1 MPGLR
6 LDHREPG
13 RARGAVRTED
23 EEEVRKPRDG
33 RAFVG
38 LVAVLEPELP
48 ELRAAPADDLERWRV
63 SLLEDL
69 EARREDQEVELVE
82 HAVAD
87 VNPRGRHLG
96 KGVGDERD
104 VVTAQRRV
112 IGVREARTL
121 AAEAVARGE
130 LRAKREV
137 RHLALEV
144 PPA

>member
-1 MPGLR
+1 
-6 LDHREPG
+6 
-13 RARGAVRTED
+13 
-23 EEEVRKPRDG
+23 
-33 RAFVG
+33 
-38 LVAVLEPELP
+38 VLEPELP